1 MASHIDEFIPFLPPP
16 GDEDRLMTQE
26 EYFSYCTT
34 MRDTGVWGGE
44 PEILALSKAYH
55 VSIHVIQSSKPSIVV
70 HEPEDMP
77 PPIQNGRVVRIS
89 YHRRMY
95 GLGEVRSILLL
106 REINVESQML
116 ALQLSTS
123 EHELSRCT
131 ASNHALTYDTFL
143 SLGIRVILV
152 NIGGVPATA
161 IVHVSYMYSKLSRQL
176 EQQVINV
183 TISARPHGT
192 RFVSN
197 IAAKGSTQ
205 ISVRVV
211 RFCLRGRMV
220 IAVVPSFIVLS
231 RRAC

>member
-1 MASHIDEFIPFLPPP
+1 MAAHIDEFIPFLPPP

-55 VSIHVIQSSKPSIVV
+55 VSIHVIQSTKPSIVV

-95 GLGEVRSILLL
+95 GLGEVCSILLL
-106 REINVESQML
+106 RREVIVES
-116 ALQLSTS
+116 AY
-123 EHELSRCT
+123 
-131 ASNHALTYDTFL
+131 ASITTRYVRTRASQAHCKQSCPEWRRF
-143 SLGIRVILV
+143 SLGIRVILA

-176 EQQVINV
+176 EQQIINV
-183 TISARPHGT
+183 TISAGPHGAW
-192 RFVSN
+192 FIGNVS
-197 IAAKGSTQ
+197 AKCPT
-205 ISVRVV
+205 
-211 RFCLRGRMV
+211 
-220 IAVVPSFIVLS
+220 
-231 RRAC
+231 